1 MRYMIIGCLLSF
13 LLMVPATAAAEGA
26 GATADTQTFHNFTQ
40 TYHAGV
46 DPGSFPLPCGIGTA
60 VVTVIFNGVLH
71 FTTLTSGQGAGTSW
85 ATGTMT
91 GAMTVAPDNTAIPT
105 YSGQF
110 TEWFGDNNN
119 LQNGTEAFTGSIR
132 LSGSDGSMLT
142 VHGVEQTTTTPTGIT
157 ISISK
162 LSC

>member
-13 LLMVPATAAAEGA
+13 LLVVPATASAEGA
-26 GATADTQTFHNFTQ
+26 GATSYTQTFHNVTQ

-46 DPGSFPLPCGIGTA
+46 DPGTFPLPCGIGTA
-60 VVTVIFNGVLH
+60 VVTITFNGVLH
-71 FTTLTSGQGAGTSW
+71 VTTLTSGRGTGTSW

-91 GAMTVAPDNTAIPT
+91 GAMTIAPDNAALPT

-119 LQNGTEAFTGSIR
+119 LQNGTEAFTGSLR
-132 LSGSDGSMLT
+132 LYGSDGSTLT
-142 VHGVEQTTTTPTGIT
+142 VHGVEQATITPTGIT
-157 ISISK
+157 ITVSK